1 MGALFVFRVRFP
13 HFSHTGKCPPGV
25 HSGKSLLGFPPHLC
39 FDPLTRRSCDE
50 TASRGKAPPN
60 LPPGVPPLLPNPYIV
75 APGLLPAYQP
85 QVYGYDDLQMLQTR
99 FPLDYYGIPFAAP
112 TTPITGR
119 EASLTNNP
127 YSGDLTKFGRGD
139 ASSPAPATTL
149 AQPQQNQTQSHHT
162 TQQTFLNPALPP
174 GYSYTSLPYY
184 AGVPGLPNTFQYGP
198 AMFAVPPTSSKQHGV
213 NVNAPATAF
222 QQASGYGTHGYS
234 TERCQPLERQRAPT
248 LQERSSKSVP
258 RSLHGLTREALLA
271 RLQPTSDGFSLRW
284 ARAPLSLGP
293 AFVYRPF

>member
-1 MGALFVFRVRFP
+1 M
-13 HFSHTGKCPPGV
+13 
-25 HSGKSLLGFPPHLC
+25 
-39 FDPLTRRSCDE
+39 
-50 TASRGKAPPN
+50 
-60 LPPGVPPLLPNPYIV
+60 

-99 FPLDYYGIPFAAP
+99 FPLDYYGIPFATP

-119 EASLTNNP
+119 EASLPNNP

-149 AQPQQNQTQSHHT
+149 PQPQQSQTQTHHA

-213 NVNAPATAF
+213 NVNVNASATAF

-234 TERCQPLERQRAPT
+234 T
-248 LQERSSKSVP
+248 VF
-258 RSLHGLTREALLA
+258 REAGLSHWNPGSLVQPALRPGKRGSRQPSHRGWLPTAIHAHSDAPPTTDALA
-271 RLQPTSDGFSLRW
+271 DPASPTRW
-284 ARAPLSLGP
+284 PERNRTAHPSEQHSTEVPGQ
-293 AFVYRPF
+293 